1 MTQYSALRTG
11 RKPIERNLAME
22 LVRVTEAAALSAV
35 QHMGKG
41 DKTLVDQAAV
51 DAMRHTLEGIKMDG
65 IVVIG
70 EGEKDEAPMLYNGER
85 IGDGSDPKVD
95 IAVDPID
102 GTTLLSKGLPGAIA
116 VIAMA
121 SQGMMKVAREVFYMD
136 KIAVGP
142 EARDVIDIEAPV
154 ADNLQKIARALGR
167 KVTEVTVVMLDRPRH
182 ADLLQDVRAAGARVK
197 MISDG
202 DVAAGIQ
209 AALPDSGVDV
219 LMGVGGTPEG
229 VITAAALRCTGGAIL
244 CKPWPRDDDERG
256 KAQEAGLNLTHVYT
270 TEELVGGEDVFFA
283 ATGASSGELLK
294 GVEFTAGGA
303 TSQSLVM
310 RSRSGTIRWI
320 DAIHD
325 FRRLDKVRYTDD
337 TGTK

>member
-1 MTQYSALRTG
+1 VAQQIAQKTG

-35 QHMGKG
+35 RYMGKG
-41 DKTLVDQAAV
+41 DKILVDQAAV
-51 DAMRHTLEGIKMDG
+51 DAMRHTLEGISMDG
-65 IVVIG
+65 LVVIG
-70 EGEKDEAPMLYNGER
+70 EGEKDEAPMLYNGEH
-85 IGDGSDPKVD
+85 IGNGSEPSMD

-121 SQGMMKVAREVFYMD
+121 SRGSMHVAKEVFYMN

-142 EARDVIDIEAPV
+142 AARDVVDLEAPV
-154 ADNLQKIARALGR
+154 ADNLAKIAKALGK
-167 KVTEVTVVMLDRPRH
+167 KVEEVTVVVLDRPRH
-182 ADLLQDVRAAGARVK
+182 ADLLKDIRTAGARIK
-197 MISDG
+197 LISDG

-209 AALPDSGVDV
+209 AALPNSGVDV
-219 LMGVGGTPEG
+219 LMGIGGTPEG

-244 CKPWPRDDDERG
+244 CKPWPRDDEERQ
-256 KAQEAGLNLTHVYT
+256 KAIDLGVDLNHVYP
-270 TEELVGGEDVFFA
+270 TEELVGGDDVFFA
-283 ATGASSGELLK
+283 ATGATTGELLR
-294 GVEFTAGGA
+294 GVEITANGA
-303 TSQSLVM
+303 TTQSLVM

-325 FRRLDKVRYTDD
+325 FTRLDKIRFE
-337 TGTK
+337 